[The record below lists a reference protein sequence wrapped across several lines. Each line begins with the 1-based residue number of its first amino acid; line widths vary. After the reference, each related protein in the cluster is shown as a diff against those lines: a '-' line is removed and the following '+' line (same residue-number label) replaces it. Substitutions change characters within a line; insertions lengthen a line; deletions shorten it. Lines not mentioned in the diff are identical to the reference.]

1 MRWSV
6 ILLPA
11 LLLGG
16 CASSSSMYQWG
27 SYQPALGKYTKT
39 SDAAEFEKELRETI
53 EKGEKRNA
61 VPPGVYAE
69 LGYLLLDTKR
79 PEEALVF
86 FQKEKERFPESAVLM
101 DKMIVGASSAA
112 EGESE
117 NAS

>member
-6 ILLPA
+6 VVLPA

-16 CASSSSMYQWG
+16 CTSSNSLYEWG
-27 SYQPALGKYTKT
+27 SYQPALVKYTKN

-53 EKGEKRNA
+53 EKGERRDS

-101 DKMIVGASSAA
+101 DKMISGASNAA
-112 EGESE
+112 GGESE